1 MIPPLAGTTAASGQL
16 VCSALTRCKSQ
27 IPLLPWPSK
36 VSWLLP
42 DGAYSKGACLEK
54 ACCFQHSLM
63 ALAVTTLGNNAH
75 VLMLFMGLD
84 TGPGGYAKCKSNARV
99 QISCLIILD
108 GIL

>member
-1 MIPPLAGTTAASGQL
+1 
-16 VCSALTRCKSQ
+16 
-27 IPLLPWPSK
+27 
-36 VSWLLP
+36 
-42 DGAYSKGACLEK
+42 
-54 ACCFQHSLM
+54 M